1 MNQDLAKTQATQEE
15 TPKRVYRK
23 PNYTVRTE
31 ENAYR
36 LEVELPGVAK
46 DAARI
51 TLDGN
56 LLTIDADEVRLGKES
71 WQAFRRE
78 IVAGG
83 FKLSLELNVDIDESA
98 ISAKSADGVLTV
110 MLPLA
115 AKAAKRTIAIE

>member
-1 MNQDLAKTQATQEE
+1 MNQDLAKTQAAQEE

-56 LLTIDADEVRLGKES
+56 LLTIDADEVRLGNET

-78 IVAGG
+78 IAAGG
-83 FKLSLELNVDIDESA
+83 FKLSLELNIDIDESA